1 MGNYYSKEYNV
12 VLIEFLTK
20 EEKLQKTINLKLF
33 YEKLQSK
40 QDNEDEYDLI
50 GDTFSQYKTSF
61 SQEIKIFQP
70 ILTSSQIDL
79 YIKNIEEIS
88 GKDKTFEKMAKFFKM
103 NVDQYFVLY
112 EDKEIT
118 NLKNFEVNLKKNDQ
132 IAVFEILYSKKSWKQ
147 RFVYFIENGTK
158 LFWRAIMAFFNLGT
172 IWFVF
177 TSFVNKSMV
186 FKMTLRYFFPIFT
199 LIPI

>member
-20 EEKLQKTINLKLF
+20 EQKLQKTISLKLF

-40 QDNEDEYDLI
+40 QDNEDEYDFI

-61 SQEIKIFQP
+61 SQEIKIYQP

-79 YIKNIEEIS
+79 YLKNIDEIS
-88 GKDKTFEKMAKFFKM
+88 RKDNTFEKMAAFFKM
-103 NVDQYFVLY
+103 YVDQYFVLY

-118 NLKNFEVNLKKNDQ
+118 NLKNFEVNLKKNEQ
-132 IAVFEILYSKKSWKQ
+132 IAVFEIIYSKKSWKQ
-147 RFVYFIENGTK
+147 RIVYFIQNGTK

-172 IWFVF
+172 MWFVF
-177 TSFVNKSMV
+177 TSFVNKNMV
-186 FKMTLRYFFPIFT
+186 FKMALRYFFPIFT
-199 LIPI
+199 LIPL

>member
-20 EEKLQKTINLKLF
+20 EEKLQKTINLRLF

-79 YIKNIEEIS
+79 YIKNIDEIS

-147 RFVYFIENGTK
+147 RFIYFIENGTK